1 MAQRRMIN
9 KKISINEDI
18 AGLDIKAQLLFTWMI
33 PHADDLGLLPFSAR
47 TIKALVVPMW
57 DDTAEDIGNLL
68 EDIWKA
74 GIIEVVEINGD
85 RFIHLKSFD
94 ENQTLKKDRQP
105 QIVLKLKLKD
115 NPKENW
121 NLLEDIWKTHGTI
134 EFPFGN
140 LSLPEEKGR
149 EGKLREE
156 NIFNTGATLP
166 EEKKEGI
173 LDTRPKEAGPLA
185 DDLKKRYNFTPSE
198 SKPGGIS
205 TEHQA
210 KAFEYAKKL
219 GIELKG
225 IDTGRWIKIFKQAAG
240 GRKTANLEN
249 AYAYCKDHPDWFE
262 MDNKARMDLVFY
274 IYENGLSEEYKNK
287 VYG

>member
-57 DDTAEDIGNLL
+57 DDTADEIGTLL
-68 EDIWKA
+68 EDIWKT
-74 GIIEVVEINGD
+74 GVVEVIEINGE

-105 QIVLKLKLKD
+105 QTVLKLKLKD
-115 NPKENW
+115 NAKESW
-121 NLLEDIWKTHGTI
+121 THLEDTWNTHGI
-134 EFPFGN
+134 IAVPFGN
-140 LSLPEEKGR
+140 QKFPEEKGR
-149 EGKLREE
+149 EGNLREE
-156 NIFNTGATLP
+156 KRREVSGTSLP

-185 DDLKKRYNFTPSE
+185 ETLKDRFNFYGPEKSG
-198 SKPGGIS
+198 SA
-205 TEHQA
+205 TEHQV

-225 IDTGRWIKIFKQAAG
+225 SDTGRWIKIFKQAAG
-240 GRKTANLEN
+240 GRNTANLEK
-249 AYAYCKDHPDWFE
+249 AYSYCKDHSGWFE
-262 MDNKARMDLVFY
+262 MDNIARMNLFFY
-274 IYENGLSEEYKNK
+274 IFENGLKNISQL
-287 VYG
+287 